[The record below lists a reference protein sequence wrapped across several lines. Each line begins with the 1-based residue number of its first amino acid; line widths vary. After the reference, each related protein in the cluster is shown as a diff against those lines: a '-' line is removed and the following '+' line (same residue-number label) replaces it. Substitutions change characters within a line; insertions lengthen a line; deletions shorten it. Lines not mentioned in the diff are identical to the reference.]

1 VVEPLVESPP
11 TIFYDNDVLPI
22 MQEVL
27 GCLCDA
33 LIYAPGGVPCAC
45 LLVPGANVA
54 MDYCDCTN
62 PAYGCGQAW
71 VRLDQSFA
79 GANVYNSVYARKALQ
94 AARCVDVISHRLQI
108 GVTRC
113 TPGMDAQG
121 EPPDQWDQ
129 LAAVEQQMGDFA
141 AIRRALDCCFTLN
154 KRREWLFER
163 YTPVG
168 PSGNCVGG
176 FVTMNF
182 RVVSA

>member
-1 VVEPLVESPP
+1 VAEPVVESPV
-11 TIFYDNDVLPI
+11 FYDQDVLPV

-33 LIYAPGGVPCAC
+33 LIYSPGGVPCAC
-45 LLVPGANVA
+45 LIIPGAEFV
-54 MDYCDCTN
+54 MDYCDCAS
-62 PAYGCGQAW
+62 PEYGCGQAW

-79 GANVYNSVYARKALQ
+79 GANIYNSVYARKALQ
-94 AARCVDVISHRLQI
+94 SARCVDIMSHRLQI

-113 TPGMDAQG
+113 APGMTGSG

-129 LAAVEQQMGDFA
+129 LAAVEQQLGDFA
-141 AIRRALDCCFTLN
+141 AIRRALDCCFTLS

-168 PSGNCVGG
+168 PAGNCVGG
-176 FVTMNF
+176 FVYMNY
-182 RVVSA
+182 RVVTG